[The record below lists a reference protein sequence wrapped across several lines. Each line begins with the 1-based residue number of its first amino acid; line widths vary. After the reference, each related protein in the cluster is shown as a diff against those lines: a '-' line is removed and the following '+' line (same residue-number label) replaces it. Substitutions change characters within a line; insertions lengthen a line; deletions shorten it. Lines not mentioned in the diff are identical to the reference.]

1 MTDCRFV
8 FHVVVYLSLQRGRQ
22 SAEMQRILVLAT
34 TTSVCES
41 AFFLYLLHS
50 VELSGCSLLPWL
62 SRYFGQ
68 YFGQQSWLWP
78 SSLWPRDQMFPDGA
92 CYLSSPAVTQPPQGC
107 LPGSLPPY
115 SPPCL
120 PEPCWPMCQV
130 SDGWSLSHYLHAG
143 PHTVFLA
150 LGCTVSC

>member
-68 YFGQQSWLWP
+68 YFGQPL
-78 SSLWPRDQMFPDGA
+78 LGRGIRCFLMVRVIFPVR
-92 CYLSSPAVTQPPQGC
+92 L
-107 LPGSLPPY
+107 L
-115 SPPCL
+115 
-120 PEPCWPMCQV
+120 
-130 SDGWSLSHYLHAG
+130 LSHHKGVSQGLCLHTAPPACLNPADRCVRSLMG
-143 PHTVFLA
+143 EASHTTYMLA
-150 LGCTVSC
+150 HTQCFWRSAAL